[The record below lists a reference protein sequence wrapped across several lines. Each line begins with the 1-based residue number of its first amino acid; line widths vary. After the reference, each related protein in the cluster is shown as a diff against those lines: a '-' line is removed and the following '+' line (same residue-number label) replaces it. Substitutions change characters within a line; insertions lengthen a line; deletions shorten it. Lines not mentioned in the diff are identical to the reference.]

1 MLYQNRVTGGL
12 VEVVSQ
18 HGEGILMCL
27 DANEEV
33 IYIDES
39 DLTPHI
45 DATSEQIRNEE
56 RLTADLENDGAKP
69 AKPTKKE
76 TFPVDTRVNV
86 NMASALQ
93 IADALPGVGLK
104 TAREIK
110 DIQLSLAGERYTRL
124 EQLRQIKRVDWDEIF
139 KENLVRVE

>member
-45 DATSEQIRNEE
+45 DATSEQIRMEPNL
-56 RLTADLENDGAKP
+56 RSRPRK
-69 AKPTKKE
+69 
-76 TFPVDTRVNV
+76 R
-86 NMASALQ
+86 
-93 IADALPGVGLK
+93 
-104 TAREIK
+104 
-110 DIQLSLAGERYTRL
+110 LSLLILASM
-124 EQLRQIKRVDWDEIF
+124 
-139 KENLVRVE
+139 

>member
-1 MLYQNRVTGGL
+1 MLYQNRITGGL

-33 IYIDES
+33 IYIDED
-39 DLTPHI
+39 DLTPHL
-45 DATSEQIRNEE
+45 DATMEQERNET
-56 RLTADLENDGAKP
+56 RLTESLAAEGVKP
-69 AKPTKKE
+69 AKPSKKE
-76 TFPVDTRVNV
+76 TFPIDTRVNI
-86 NMASALQ
+86 NLASARQ

-104 TAREIK
+104 TARDIK
-110 DIQLSLAGERYTRL
+110 DLQLTLPGERFSRL
-124 EQLRQIKRVDWDEIF
+124 EQFKGVKRVDWEEIF